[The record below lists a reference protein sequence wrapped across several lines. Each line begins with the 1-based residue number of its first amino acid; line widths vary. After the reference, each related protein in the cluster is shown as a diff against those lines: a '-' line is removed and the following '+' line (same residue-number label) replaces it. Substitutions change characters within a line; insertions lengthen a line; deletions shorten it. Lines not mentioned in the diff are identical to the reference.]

1 MSEPEL
7 DSAQGASAFHRRAR
21 WILTSFLFTFMA
33 ARITVFLIASRRI
46 PDIYLHFGGTHVHHM
61 NYGILLLSGVGAYLL
76 LGSPRENILDAC
88 RVLRPSGRLYVDNTD
103 LESET
108 GWVSFANGVA
118 TIHDFERPSFL
129 PMP

>member
-1 MSEPEL
+1 MIVFQVMNESER
-7 DSAQGASAFHRRAR
+7 DSPQVSSAFHRKAR

-76 LGSPRENILDAC
+76 LGSPREDILDAF
-88 RVLRPSGRLYVDNTD
+88 RVLRPSGRL
-103 LESET
+103 
-108 GWVSFANGVA
+108 
-118 TIHDFERPSFL
+118 
-129 PMP
+129 